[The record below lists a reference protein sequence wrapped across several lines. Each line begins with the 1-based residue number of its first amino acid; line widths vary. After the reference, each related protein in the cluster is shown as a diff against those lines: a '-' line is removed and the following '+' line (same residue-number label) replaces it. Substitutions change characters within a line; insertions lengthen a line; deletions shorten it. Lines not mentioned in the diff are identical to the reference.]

1 MNEFVEVNIS
11 EAYIVPG
18 NFVFVALSLRQ
29 CPRTGCQIVVDVTR
43 DKIAKDHRE
52 MWWLIFSKA

>member
-29 CPRTGCQIVVDVTR
+29 YPRCQIVVDVTR
-43 DKIAKDHRE
+43 DKIAKDH
-52 MWWLIFSKA
+52 